1 VISNT
6 EQTSILIAVVG
17 IGGSGIVAA
26 FVYLL
31 NKLTALTRDQ
41 TKAII
46 ASVSDVRSDVKD
58 LEQKMDG
65 IDRRVVALES
75 HRARQAAI
83 HRSGIASSS

>member
-1 VISNT
+1 MGNT
-6 EQTSILIAVVG
+6 DQTSILIAVLG

-46 ASVSDVRSDVKD
+46 ASVTDVKSDVKV

-75 HRARQAAI
+75 KRAKAAAY
-83 HRSGIASSS
+83 RSGIPSSS